1 MSKQGQGW
9 WYMCNMHQ
17 PQGGGFNHWAGAAKQ
32 RKDFCETGP
41 AAFWCADRYIK
52 CTENT
57 GLAAFLVHRQ
67 VQCTPSAPKYLPCTM
82 QISEISTNIT
92 VDKGCHLLPKV
103 SVYCKKLPKVTIC
116 CQRLL
121 FVAKS
126 CKSCQK
132 QPKVT
137 ICCQK
142 LPFIAKSYHLL
153 PKVSISECDIHENFD
168 TNECPN
174 IFVSTNSHE

>member
-92 VDKGCHLLPKV
+92 VDKSFHLLPKV
-103 SVYCKKLPKVTIC
+103 AIYCQKLPFVAKGFYLLPKVAKVAKSS
-116 CQRLL
+116 QKLL

-126 CKSCQK
+126 C
-132 QPKVT
+132 
-137 ICCQK
+137 QK
-142 LPFIAKSYHLL
+142 LPKVAKPYRLL
-153 PKVSISECDIHENFD
+153 PKVATGTKCHHWDKMSRL
-168 TNECPN
+168 
-174 IFVSTNSHE
+174 

>member
-17 PQGGGFNHWAGAAKQ
+17 PQGGGFNHWAREAKQ

-92 VDKGCHLLPKV
+92 VDKSCHLLPKV

-137 ICCQK
+137 IFAKSCQT
-142 LPFIAKSYHLL
+142 LPFVAKSCYRDKMSSLGQNVAPMNTQDHLQSRL
-153 PKVSISECDIHENFD
+153 QK
-168 TNECPN
+168 
-174 IFVSTNSHE
+174 